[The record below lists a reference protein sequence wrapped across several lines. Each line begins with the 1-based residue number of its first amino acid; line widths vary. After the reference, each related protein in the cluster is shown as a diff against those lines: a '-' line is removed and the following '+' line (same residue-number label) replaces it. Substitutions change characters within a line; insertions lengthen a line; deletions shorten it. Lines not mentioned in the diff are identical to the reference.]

1 MVKCSIYDCGIHIA
15 MADCYDETIGGSLKL
30 KGVGDGGVKK

>member
-1 MVKCSIYDCGIHIA
+1 MIVVCIA

-30 KGVGDGGVKK
+30 KGVSDGGVKK